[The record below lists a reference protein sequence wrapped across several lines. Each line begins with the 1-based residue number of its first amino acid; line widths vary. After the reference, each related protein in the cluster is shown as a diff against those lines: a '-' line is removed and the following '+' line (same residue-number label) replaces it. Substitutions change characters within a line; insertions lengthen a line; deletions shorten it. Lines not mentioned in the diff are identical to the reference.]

1 MMSVRLAAG
10 RAAAFGLTAALVA
23 GGARASERLDMRL
36 RQVESAFREGDA
48 TALRPSF
55 ATSGKVRVELKDF
68 TGGPGWYASGQLQIL
83 FSRVFQDYATR
94 ELMFRTDDVTE
105 STPGTA
111 FARGR
116 WVRRPR
122 RGGDDI
128 SQTVVLTLREEKG
141 DWRILE
147 IRTSR

>member
-1 MMSVRLAAG
+1 MSVRLAVG
-10 RAAAFGLTAALVA
+10 RAAALGLTAALVA
-23 GGARASERLDMRL
+23 GGARASDRLDMRL

-55 ATSGKVRVELKDF
+55 AASGKVRAELKDL
-68 TGGPGWYASGQLQIL
+68 TEGPGWYASGQLQIL
-83 FSRVFQDYATR
+83 FTRVFQDYSTR

-122 RGGDDI
+122 RGGDEI
-128 SQTVVLTLREEKG
+128 SETVVLTLREEKG